1 MKLKKSDINLL
12 IILLGVVIAVLAY
25 FLVYTKFNE
34 KTDILNAE
42 NATLQTEV
50 DYLQDLADHK
60 QQYIDETESMQAEID
75 EIKAQFPAK
84 YLPEDD
90 IMYIK
95 GLEKDYDSFVSVLGM
110 GNSAVIEVEQPVQ
123 ELPVATE
130 TTDDADSVDAETET
144 EDAAAPEATEAVQPD
159 ILLYSTP
166 LTLTMTSS
174 YNSVKDIIEKI
185 NTDRDR
191 KSIEQLALSF
201 DTETGDLTVSMVF
214 NAYSL
219 TGTERTYDE
228 PVIEGVRFG
237 TNNIFNSADKKKA
250 VEAEKEAAKAAKE
263 AEATEE

>member
-84 YLPEDD
+84 YQPEDD

-123 ELPVATE
+123 ELPTATE
-130 TTDDADSVDAETET
+130 TTDDVDSVDEETEA
-144 EDAAAPEATEAVQPD
+144 AAAPAATTAVQPD

-201 DTETGDLTVSMVF
+201 DTETGDLTVSMAF

-219 TGTERTYDE
+219 TGTEKTYDE